1 MLKRS
6 LLALIML
13 LAVMPQS
20 AASNS
25 IKWEVIDLS
34 DLSNIEQFEKRNFT
48 FTVRIS
54 DPEVLEIL
62 KEPGFY
68 IGGGASL
75 TLNDQTEFL
84 GNSKTAFLSYPCFSV
99 KPPAF
104 GADNAYSALQGTVTK
119 YSSYSDFKYN
129 CWFPAG
135 MRQGKYTL
143 NIYQYL
149 LLNGGWSSSDSWAN
163 YQMFIFG
170 ETESPL
176 SKHYSQVFQN
186 MLLKGTKVIQ
196 WKPPITEISVFRRQ
210 KHGSMSELVLNQKVI
225 KSSLKE
231 LESEVVKYQES
242 VQSQE
247 KRISSLTTLNNLNT
261 KLLGK
266 IQVKN
271 LPNAQKSQLMI
282 LRSDNKVIFGKIQ
295 NLPVIPIQQFENAEK
310 DPYLRFL
317 NSVNFDV
324 SDRPVIFYADY
335 PDVTTINTT
344 STPYLKF
351 IIRSKAQILRIS
363 AMISPLEEGIPLH
376 FTGNVIFPGE
386 QPVNKQVGGG
396 LALIENQEILDGF
409 IYTTVL
415 VSPMY
420 TPISNEELKGARA
433 STQTMATVTDV
444 SGNSSV
450 EWNRIDGKD
459 GLIPKSTRPIFLE
472 NYFDVL
478 KNDYQDLYIARLMFL
493 KVPDYRIQH
502 EEVLRQITVLE
513 KASSSLNSKI
523 VMLSKLGRKS

>member
-25 IKWEVIDLS
+25 IKWEVIDVS

-54 DPEVLEIL
+54 DPEVLGKL
-62 KEPGFY
+62 KESGFY

-104 GADNAYSALQGTVTK
+104 GADNAYSALQGSVTK
-119 YSSYSDFKYN
+119 YSTYSDFKYN

-149 LLNGGWSSSDSWAN
+149 GLNNGWSSSDSWAN
-163 YQMFIFG
+163 YQMFVFG
-170 ETESPL
+170 EASSPI
-176 SKHYSQVFQN
+176 SNFYSQIFN
-186 MLLKGTKVIQ
+186 SLLLDGRMVIQ
-196 WKPPITEISVFRRQ
+196 GKLPITGISVFRQQ
-210 KHGSMSELVLNQKVI
+210 KHGSLSALVLNQKVI
-225 KSSLKE
+225 QSNIKD
-231 LESEVVKYQES
+231 LESEVKKYQES
-242 VQSQE
+242 VKGQE
-247 KRISSLTTLNNLNT
+247 KRINSLTTLNNLNT

-271 LPNAQKSQLMI
+271 LPNAQKSQLMS
-282 LRSDNKVIFGKIQ
+282 LKSENKDIFGKIQ

-324 SDRPVIFYADY
+324 ADRPVIFYADY

-351 IIRSKAQILRIS
+351 IIRSKTQIFRIS
-363 AMISPLEEGIPLH
+363 AMISPLEGGIPLH

-386 QPVNKQVGGG
+386 QPVNNQVGGG
-396 LALIENQEILDGF
+396 LALIENQEILEGF

-433 STQTMATVTDV
+433 STRTVATVTDV

-450 EWNRIDGKD
+450 EWNRLDGMD

-478 KNDYQDLYIARLMFL
+478 KSDYQNLFNARQMFL
-493 KVPDYRIQH
+493 KIPDYRYQQD
-502 EEVLRQITVLE
+502 EVSKQIAGLE
-513 KASSSLNSKI
+513 KASLSLNSRI
-523 VMLSKLGRKS
+523 VKLSKLGRKS